1 LNHRLRLLVIGILV
15 ISFSISFVARMQ
27 PADYG
32 FELNEFDPFFNFRAT
47 KFIVDNGYVEY
58 FAWHDDKSW
67 YPDGRNVSATS
78 QVMLHITTAA
88 LYQSFGMGQS
98 LYDFT
103 ILFPVIIG
111 SLTTIVIFAL
121 VRVLG
126 GTTAGLL
133 ASLFFAVSMPV
144 IIRGTVGWFKSEP
157 LGLFYGFLG
166 VYLFLSGIK
175 SDNGKVS
182 FFKLI
187 AGGVFVSLGIS
198 SWGGTQFFV
207 ILLVLFFLGIP
218 FLRKDKKFIT
228 WALPVF
234 VSALLLTITIFE
246 RPGIGFVLG
255 YGGLGLIGSTVF
267 VLSFFQIQKIK
278 VKNNIRYGF
287 LLLGGFVLIGI
298 SSIVTNAVSLPS
310 FRYLNAVNPF
320 LSSDNTIVQS
330 VAEHSSV
337 TMEQLFPSLSVLMIF
352 SGIGVWLLFHIK
364 ENQNFHIK
372 NDMILFALII
382 GFVGIYISSAFIR
395 LEIFGSIAVIVLAS
409 IGVSLLISNVLKK
422 HSKNSLSSIAK
433 FSFVVVIIVLL
444 TIPVALPV
452 NANWINVV
460 KIPPTILHGGTHFN
474 ITTNDW
480 GDALEWIKGNT
491 EHDAVIAAWW
501 DYGYWITAI
510 ADRTTLID
518 NATINQVQIKKVA
531 KIFLSTPDDAW
542 KQLTDMEVD
551 YVLVYIAA
559 QKLSNDIYSPF
570 YALGGG
576 GDEDKKYWLLRIAEM
591 PLQEYL
597 YSDNVT
603 GTEKFWNSTLLGK
616 MIPFTPLGYLDLS
629 EYSQAE
635 DYQSGYVLYLKDIKY
650 DSNSNEPLQLVYTS
664 PSFDRISEGEVSGI
678 IIYKINT
685 EYSSI
690 P

>member
-1 LNHRLRLLVIGILV
+1 
-15 ISFSISFVARMQ
+15 MQ

-234 VSALLLTITIFE
+234 VSALLLTIAMFE
-246 RPGIGFVLG
+246 RPGVGFVLG

-287 LLLGGFVLIGI
+287 LLLGGFVLVGI

-372 NDMILFALII
+372 NDMVLFALII

-433 FSFVVVIIVLL
+433 FSFVAVIIVLL

-518 NATINQVQIKKVA
+518 NATINQAQIKKVA

-597 YSDNVT
+597 YSDNAT

-678 IIYKINT
+678 IIYKINK
-685 EYSSI
+685 EYDLI

>member
-1 LNHRLRLLVIGILV
+1 
-15 ISFSISFVARMQ
+15 MQ

-234 VSALLLTITIFE
+234 VSALLLTIAMFE
-246 RPGIGFVLG
+246 RPGVGFVLG

-267 VLSFFQIQKIK
+267 VLLFFQIQKIK

-372 NDMILFALII
+372 NDMVLFALII

-422 HSKNSLSSIAK
+422 HSKNSLSSITK

-518 NATINQVQIKKVA
+518 NATINQSQIKKVA

-551 YVLVYIAA
+551 YVLVYVAA

-576 GDEDKKYWLLRIAEM
+576 GDEDKKYWILRIAEM

-597 YSDNVT
+597 YSDNAT
-603 GTEKFWNSTLLGK
+603 GTEKFWNNTLLGK

-650 DSNSNEPLQLVYTS
+650 ASNSNEPLQLVYTS

-678 IIYKINT
+678 IIYKINK
-685 EYSSI
+685 
-690 P
+690 

>member
-1 LNHRLRLLVIGILV
+1 
-15 ISFSISFVARMQ
+15 MQ

-234 VSALLLTITIFE
+234 VSALLLTIAMFE
-246 RPGIGFVLG
+246 RPGVGFVLG

-267 VLSFFQIQKIK
+267 VLLFFQIQKIK

-287 LLLGGFVLIGI
+287 LLLGGFVLVGI

-518 NATINQVQIKKVA
+518 NATINQTQIKKVA

-551 YVLVYIAA
+551 YVLVYVAA

-597 YSDNVT
+597 YSDNAT

-678 IIYKINT
+678 IIYKINK
-685 EYSSI
+685 
-690 P
+690 

>member
-1 LNHRLRLLVIGILV
+1 
-15 ISFSISFVARMQ
+15 MQ

-88 LYQSFGMGQS
+88 LYQSFGMDQS

-187 AGGVFVSLGIS
+187 AGGIFVSLGIS
-198 SWGGTQFFV
+198 SWGGSQFFV

-234 VSALLLTITIFE
+234 VSALLLTIAIFE
-246 RPGIGFVLG
+246 RPGAGFVLG

-287 LLLGGFVLIGI
+287 LLLGGFVLVGI

-433 FSFVVVIIVLL
+433 FSFVAVIIVLL

-460 KIPPTILHGGTHFN
+460 KIPPTIVHGGTHFN

-510 ADRTTLID
+510 GDRTTLID
-518 NATINQVQIKKVA
+518 NATINQSQIKKVA

-559 QKLSNDIYSPF
+559 QKLSNDNYSPL

-597 YSDNVT
+597 YSDNAT

-650 DSNSNEPLQLVYTS
+650 ASNSNEPLQLVYTS

-678 IIYKINT
+678 IIYKINK
-685 EYSSI
+685 
-690 P
+690 

>member
-1 LNHRLRLLVIGILV
+1 
-15 ISFSISFVARMQ
+15 MQ

-234 VSALLLTITIFE
+234 VSALLLTIAMFE
-246 RPGIGFVLG
+246 RPGVGFVLG

-287 LLLGGFVLIGI
+287 LLLGGFVLVGI

-433 FSFVVVIIVLL
+433 FSFVAVIIVLL

-518 NATINQVQIKKVA
+518 NATINQTQIKKVA

-559 QKLSNDIYSPF
+559 EKLSNDNYSPF
-570 YALGGG
+570 YTLGGG

-597 YSDNVT
+597 YSDNAT

-650 DSNSNEPLQLVYTS
+650 GSNSNEPLQLVYTS

>member
-1 LNHRLRLLVIGILV
+1 
-15 ISFSISFVARMQ
+15 MQ

-47 KFIVDNGYVEY
+47 KFIVDNRYVEY

-234 VSALLLTITIFE
+234 VSALLLTIAIFE
-246 RPGIGFVLG
+246 RPGAGFVLG

-287 LLLGGFVLIGI
+287 LLLGGFVLVGI

-433 FSFVVVIIVLL
+433 FSFVAVIIILL

-518 NATINQVQIKKVA
+518 NATINQTQIKKVA

-597 YSDNVT
+597 YSDNAT

-629 EYSQAE
+629 EYSQVE

-678 IIYKINT
+678 IIYKINK

>member
-1 LNHRLRLLVIGILV
+1 
-15 ISFSISFVARMQ
+15 MQ

-88 LYQSFGMGQS
+88 LYQSFGMDQS

-198 SWGGTQFFV
+198 SWGGSQFFV

-234 VSALLLTITIFE
+234 VSALLLTIAMFE
-246 RPGIGFVLG
+246 RPGVGFVLG

-267 VLSFFQIQKIK
+267 VLLFFQIQKIK

-287 LLLGGFVLIGI
+287 LLLGGFVLVGI

-372 NDMILFALII
+372 NDMVLFALII

-433 FSFVVVIIVLL
+433 FSFVAVIIVLL

-460 KIPPTILHGGTHFN
+460 KIPPTIVHGGTHFN

-510 ADRTTLID
+510 GDRTTLID
-518 NATINQVQIKKVA
+518 NATINQSQIKKVA

-559 QKLSNDIYSPF
+559 QKLSNDNYSPL

-597 YSDNVT
+597 YSDNAT

-635 DYQSGYVLYLKDIKY
+635 DQSGYVLYLKDIKY
-650 DSNSNEPLQLVYTS
+650 SSNSNEPLQMVYTS

-678 IIYKINT
+678 IIYKINK
-685 EYSSI
+685 EYDLI

>member
-1 LNHRLRLLVIGILV
+1 
-15 ISFSISFVARMQ
+15 MQ

-234 VSALLLTITIFE
+234 VSALLLTIAMFE
-246 RPGIGFVLG
+246 RPGLGFVLG

-433 FSFVVVIIVLL
+433 FSFVAVIIILL

-518 NATINQVQIKKVA
+518 NATINQSQIKKVA

-551 YVLVYIAA
+551 YVLVYVAA

-570 YALGGG
+570 YVLGGG
-576 GDEDKKYWLLRIAEM
+576 GDEDKKYWILRIAEM

-597 YSDNVT
+597 YSDNAT
-603 GTEKFWNSTLLGK
+603 GTEKFWNNTLLGK

-678 IIYKINT
+678 IIYKINK

>member
-1 LNHRLRLLVIGILV
+1 
-15 ISFSISFVARMQ
+15 MQ

-234 VSALLLTITIFE
+234 VSALLLTIAIFE
-246 RPGIGFVLG
+246 RPGAGFVLG

-287 LLLGGFVLIGI
+287 LLLGGFVLVGI

-433 FSFVVVIIVLL
+433 FSFVAVIIVLL

-518 NATINQVQIKKVA
+518 NATINQTQIKKVA

-597 YSDNVT
+597 YSDNAT

-678 IIYKINT
+678 IIYKINK

>member
-1 LNHRLRLLVIGILV
+1 
-15 ISFSISFVARMQ
+15 MQ

-234 VSALLLTITIFE
+234 VSALLLTIAIFE
-246 RPGIGFVLG
+246 RPGAGFVLG

-287 LLLGGFVLIGI
+287 LLLGGFVLVGI

-433 FSFVVVIIVLL
+433 FSFVAVIIVLL

-510 ADRTTLID
+510 GDRTTLID
-518 NATINQVQIKKVA
+518 NATINQSQIKKVA

-559 QKLSNDIYSPF
+559 QKLSNDIYSPL

-597 YSDNVT
+597 YSDNAT

-650 DSNSNEPLQLVYTS
+650 DSNSNEPLQMVYTS

-678 IIYKINT
+678 IIYKINK
-685 EYSSI
+685 EYDLI

>member
-1 LNHRLRLLVIGILV
+1 
-15 ISFSISFVARMQ
+15 MQ

-88 LYQSFGMGQS
+88 LYQSFGMDQS

-144 IIRGTVGWFKSEP
+144 IISGTVGWFKSES

-175 SDNGKVS
+175 SDNGKIS

-218 FLRKDKKFIT
+218 FLRRDKKFIT

-234 VSALLLTITIFE
+234 VSALLLTIAMFE
-246 RPGIGFVLG
+246 RPGVGFVLG
-255 YGGLGLIGSTVF
+255 YGGLGLIGSTIF

-278 VKNNIRYGF
+278 VKNNLRYGF
-287 LLLGGFVLIGI
+287 LLLGGFVLVGI

-372 NDMILFALII
+372 NDMVLFALII

-433 FSFVVVIIVLL
+433 FSFVVVIIILL

-518 NATINQVQIKKVA
+518 NATINQSQIKKVA

-551 YVLVYIAA
+551 YVLVYVAA
-559 QKLSNDIYSPF
+559 QKLSNDNYSPF
-570 YALGGG
+570 YTLGGG
-576 GDEDKKYWLLRIAEM
+576 GDEDKKYWILRIAEM

-597 YSDNVT
+597 YSDNAT

-650 DSNSNEPLQLVYTS
+650 GSNNNEPLQLVYTS

-678 IIYKINT
+678 IIYKINK

>member
-1 LNHRLRLLVIGILV
+1 
-15 ISFSISFVARMQ
+15 MQ

-88 LYQSFGMGQS
+88 LYQSFGMDQS

-103 ILFPVIIG
+103 ILFPVLIG

-234 VSALLLTITIFE
+234 VSALLLTIAIFE
-246 RPGIGFVLG
+246 RPGAGFVLG

-287 LLLGGFVLIGI
+287 LLLGGFVLVGI

-433 FSFVVVIIVLL
+433 FSFVAVIIVLL

-518 NATINQVQIKKVA
+518 NATINQSQIKKVA

-576 GDEDKKYWLLRIAEM
+576 GDEDKKYWILRIAEM

-597 YSDNVT
+597 YSDNAT

-635 DYQSGYVLYLKDIKY
+635 DQSGYVIYLKDIKY

>member
-1 LNHRLRLLVIGILV
+1 
-15 ISFSISFVARMQ
+15 MQ

-47 KFIVDNGYVEY
+47 KFIVDNGYFEY
-58 FAWHDDKSW
+58 FNWHDDKSW

-234 VSALLLTITIFE
+234 VSALLLTIAIFE
-246 RPGIGFVLG
+246 RPGVGFVLG

-372 NDMILFALII
+372 NDMVLFALII

-433 FSFVVVIIVLL
+433 FSFVIVIIVLL

-480 GDALEWIKGNT
+480 GDALEWIKGDT

-518 NATINQVQIKKVA
+518 NATINQSQIKKVA

-551 YVLVYIAA
+551 YVLVYVAA

-597 YSDNVT
+597 YSDNTT
-603 GTEKFWNSTLLGK
+603 GTEKFWNNTLLGK

-650 DSNSNEPLQLVYTS
+650 ASNSNEPLQLVYTS

-678 IIYKINT
+678 IIYKINK
-685 EYSSI
+685 EYATNQ
-690 P
+690 

>member
-1 LNHRLRLLVIGILV
+1 
-15 ISFSISFVARMQ
+15 MQ

-234 VSALLLTITIFE
+234 VSALLLTIAMFE
-246 RPGIGFVLG
+246 RPGVGFVLG

-287 LLLGGFVLIGI
+287 LLLGGFVLVGI

-433 FSFVVVIIVLL
+433 FSFVAVIIILL

-518 NATINQVQIKKVA
+518 NATINQSQIKKVA

-551 YVLVYIAA
+551 YVLVYVAA

-576 GDEDKKYWLLRIAEM
+576 GDEDKKYWILRIAEM

-597 YSDNVT
+597 YSDNAT

-678 IIYKINT
+678 IIYKINK

-690 P
+690 PLI

>member
-1 LNHRLRLLVIGILV
+1 
-15 ISFSISFVARMQ
+15 MQ

-111 SLTTIVIFAL
+111 SLTAIVIFAL

-234 VSALLLTITIFE
+234 VSALLLTIAMFE
-246 RPGIGFVLG
+246 RPGVGFVLG

-287 LLLGGFVLIGI
+287 LLLGGFVLVGI
-298 SSIVTNAVSLPS
+298 SSIITNAVSLPS

-433 FSFVVVIIVLL
+433 FSFVAVIIVLL

-518 NATINQVQIKKVA
+518 NATINQTQIKKVA

>member
-1 LNHRLRLLVIGILV
+1 
-15 ISFSISFVARMQ
+15 MQ

-234 VSALLLTITIFE
+234 VSALLLTIAIFE
-246 RPGIGFVLG
+246 RPGAGFVLG

-287 LLLGGFVLIGI
+287 LLLGGFVLVGI

-433 FSFVVVIIVLL
+433 FSFVAVIIVLL

-518 NATINQVQIKKVA
+518 NATINQTQIKKVA

-559 QKLSNDIYSPF
+559 QKLSNDNYSPF

-576 GDEDKKYWLLRIAEM
+576 GDEDKKYWILRIAEM

-597 YSDNVT
+597 YSDNAT

-678 IIYKINT
+678 IIYKINK
-685 EYSSI
+685 EYDLI

>member
-1 LNHRLRLLVIGILV
+1 
-15 ISFSISFVARMQ
+15 MQ

-218 FLRKDKKFIT
+218 FLRKDKKFIA

-234 VSALLLTITIFE
+234 VSALLLTIAIFE
-246 RPGIGFVLG
+246 RPGAGFVLG

-287 LLLGGFVLIGI
+287 LLLGGFVLVGI

-372 NDMILFALII
+372 NDMVLFALII

-433 FSFVVVIIVLL
+433 FSFVAVIIVLL

-597 YSDNVT
+597 YSDNAT

-678 IIYKINT
+678 IIYKINK
-685 EYSSI
+685 EYDLI

>member
-1 LNHRLRLLVIGILV
+1 
-15 ISFSISFVARMQ
+15 MQ

-144 IIRGTVGWFKSEP
+144 IIRGMVGWFKSEP

-234 VSALLLTITIFE
+234 VSALLLTIAMFE
-246 RPGIGFVLG
+246 RPGVGFVLG

-287 LLLGGFVLIGI
+287 LLLGGFVLVGI

-510 ADRTTLID
+510 GDRTTLID
-518 NATINQVQIKKVA
+518 NATINQSQIKKVA

-597 YSDNVT
+597 YSDNAT

-650 DSNSNEPLQLVYTS
+650 DSNSNEPLQMVYTS

-678 IIYKINT
+678 IIYKINK

>member
-1 LNHRLRLLVIGILV
+1 
-15 ISFSISFVARMQ
+15 MQ

-88 LYQSFGMGQS
+88 LYQSFGMDQS

-187 AGGVFVSLGIS
+187 AGGIFVSLGIS
-198 SWGGTQFFV
+198 SWGGSQFFV

-234 VSALLLTITIFE
+234 VSALLLTITMFE
-246 RPGIGFVLG
+246 RPGVGFVLG

-433 FSFVVVIIVLL
+433 FSFVAVIIVLL

-460 KIPPTILHGGTHFN
+460 KIPPTIVHGGTHFN

-510 ADRTTLID
+510 GDRTTLID
-518 NATINQVQIKKVA
+518 NATINQSQIKKVA

-559 QKLSNDIYSPF
+559 QKLSNDNYSPL

-597 YSDNVT
+597 YSDNAT

-635 DYQSGYVLYLKDIKY
+635 DQSGYVLYLKDIKY
-650 DSNSNEPLQLVYTS
+650 SSNSNEPLQMVYTS

-678 IIYKINT
+678 IIYKINK
-685 EYSSI
+685 EYDLI

>member
-1 LNHRLRLLVIGILV
+1 
-15 ISFSISFVARMQ
+15 MQ

-58 FAWHDDKSW
+58 FDWHDDKSW

-234 VSALLLTITIFE
+234 VSALLLTIAIFE
-246 RPGIGFVLG
+246 RPGAGFVLG

-287 LLLGGFVLIGI
+287 LLLGGFVLVGI

-433 FSFVVVIIVLL
+433 FSFVAVIIVLL

-518 NATINQVQIKKVA
+518 NATINQTQIKKVA

-551 YVLVYIAA
+551 YVLVYVAA
-559 QKLSNDIYSPF
+559 QKLSNDNYSPF

-597 YSDNVT
+597 YSDNAT

-678 IIYKINT
+678 IIYKINK

>member
-1 LNHRLRLLVIGILV
+1 
-15 ISFSISFVARMQ
+15 MQ

-47 KFIVDNGYVEY
+47 KFIVDNGYFEY
-58 FAWHDDKSW
+58 FNWHDDKSW

-234 VSALLLTITIFE
+234 VSALLLTITMFE
-246 RPGIGFVLG
+246 RPGVGFVLG

-267 VLSFFQIQKIK
+267 VLLFFQIQKIK

-287 LLLGGFVLIGI
+287 LLLGGFVLVGI
-298 SSIVTNAVSLPS
+298 SSIVTNAVSPPS

-372 NDMILFALII
+372 NDMVLFALII

-395 LEIFGSIAVIVLAS
+395 LEIFGSIAVIILAS

-422 HSKNSLSSIAK
+422 HSKNSLSSITK

-460 KIPPTILHGGTHFN
+460 KIPPTILHGGTHFE

-518 NATINQVQIKKVA
+518 NATINQAQIKKVA

-551 YVLVYIAA
+551 YVLVYVAA

-576 GDEDKKYWLLRIAEM
+576 GDEAKKYWILRIAEM

-597 YSDNVT
+597 YSDNAT
-603 GTEKFWNSTLLGK
+603 GTEKFWNNTLLGK

-650 DSNSNEPLQLVYTS
+650 ASNSNELFQLVYTS
-664 PSFDRISEGEVSGI
+664 PSFDRISEGEVSGV
-678 IIYKINT
+678 IIYKINK
-685 EYSSI
+685 EYVTNQ
-690 P
+690 

>member
-1 LNHRLRLLVIGILV
+1 
-15 ISFSISFVARMQ
+15 MQ

-198 SWGGTQFFV
+198 SWGGSQFFV

-234 VSALLLTITIFE
+234 VSALLLTIAMFE
-246 RPGIGFVLG
+246 RPGVGFVLG

-278 VKNNIRYGF
+278 IKNNIRYGF
-287 LLLGGFVLIGI
+287 LLLGGFVLVGI

-433 FSFVVVIIVLL
+433 FSFVAVIIVLL

-559 QKLSNDIYSPF
+559 QKLSNDNYSPF
-570 YALGGG
+570 YVLGGG

-597 YSDNVT
+597 YSDNAT

-629 EYSQAE
+629 EYSLAE
-635 DYQSGYVLYLKDIKY
+635 DQSGYVLYLKDIKY
-650 DSNSNEPLQLVYTS
+650 SSNSNEPLQMVYTS

-678 IIYKINT
+678 IIYKINK
-685 EYSSI
+685 EYDLI

>member
-1 LNHRLRLLVIGILV
+1 
-15 ISFSISFVARMQ
+15 MQ

-111 SLTTIVIFAL
+111 SLTAIVIFAL

-234 VSALLLTITIFE
+234 VSALLLTIAIFE
-246 RPGIGFVLG
+246 RPGAGFVLG

-287 LLLGGFVLIGI
+287 LLLGGFVLVGI

-409 IGVSLLISNVLKK
+409 LGVSLLISNVLKK

-433 FSFVVVIIVLL
+433 FSFVAVIIVLL

-510 ADRTTLID
+510 GDRTTLID
-518 NATINQVQIKKVA
+518 NATINQSQIKKVA

-559 QKLSNDIYSPF
+559 QKLSNDNYSPL

-597 YSDNVT
+597 YSDNAT

-635 DYQSGYVLYLKDIKY
+635 DQSGYVLYLKDIKY
-650 DSNSNEPLQLVYTS
+650 SSNSNEPLQMVYTS

-678 IIYKINT
+678 IIYKINK
-685 EYSSI
+685 EYGLI

>member
-1 LNHRLRLLVIGILV
+1 
-15 ISFSISFVARMQ
+15 
-27 PADYG
+27 
-32 FELNEFDPFFNFRAT
+32 
-47 KFIVDNGYVEY
+47 
-58 FAWHDDKSW
+58 
-67 YPDGRNVSATS
+67 
-78 QVMLHITTAA
+78 
-88 LYQSFGMGQS
+88 
-98 LYDFT
+98 
-103 ILFPVIIG
+103 
-111 SLTTIVIFAL
+111 
-121 VRVLG
+121 
-126 GTTAGLL
+126 
-133 ASLFFAVSMPV
+133 
-144 IIRGTVGWFKSEP
+144 
-157 LGLFYGFLG
+157 
-166 VYLFLSGIK
+166 
-175 SDNGKVS
+175 
-182 FFKLI
+182 
-187 AGGVFVSLGIS
+187 
-198 SWGGTQFFV
+198 
-207 ILLVLFFLGIP
+207 LGIP
-218 FLRKDKKFIT
+218 FLRKDKKFIA

-234 VSALLLTITIFE
+234 VSALLLTIAIFE
-246 RPGIGFVLG
+246 MPGAGFVLG

-267 VLSFFQIQKIK
+267 VLLFFQIQKIK
-278 VKNNIRYGF
+278 VKNNVRYGF
-287 LLLGGFVLIGI
+287 LLLGGFVLVGI

-372 NDMILFALII
+372 NDMVLFALII

-433 FSFVVVIIVLL
+433 FSFVAVIIVLL

-518 NATINQVQIKKVA
+518 NATINQTQIKKVA

-597 YSDNVT
+597 YSDNTT

-650 DSNSNEPLQLVYTS
+650 DSNSNGPLQMVYTS

>member
-1 LNHRLRLLVIGILV
+1 
-15 ISFSISFVARMQ
+15 MQ

-111 SLTTIVIFAL
+111 SLTTIIIFAL

-187 AGGVFVSLGIS
+187 AGGIFVSLGIS
-198 SWGGTQFFV
+198 SWGGSQFFV

-234 VSALLLTITIFE
+234 VSALLLTITMFE
-246 RPGIGFVLG
+246 RPGVGFVLG

-267 VLSFFQIQKIK
+267 VLLFFQIQKIK

-382 GFVGIYISSAFIR
+382 GFVGIYISSSFIR

-409 IGVSLLISNVLKK
+409 IGVSLLISNVLTK

-433 FSFVVVIIVLL
+433 FSFVAVIIVLL

-480 GDALEWIKGNT
+480 GDALEWIKGDT

-518 NATINQVQIKKVA
+518 NATINQSQIKKVA

-551 YVLVYIAA
+551 YVLVYVAA
-559 QKLSNDIYSPF
+559 EKLSNDNYSPF
-570 YALGGG
+570 YTLGGG
-576 GDEDKKYWLLRIAEM
+576 GDEDKKYWILRIAEM

-597 YSDNVT
+597 YSDNST

-635 DYQSGYVLYLKDIKY
+635 DQLGYVIYLKDIKY

-664 PSFDRISEGEVSGI
+664 PSFDRISEGEISGI
-678 IIYKINT
+678 IIYKINK

>member
-1 LNHRLRLLVIGILV
+1 
-15 ISFSISFVARMQ
+15 MQ

-88 LYQSFGMGQS
+88 LYQSFGMDQS

-198 SWGGTQFFV
+198 SWGGSQFFV

-234 VSALLLTITIFE
+234 VSALLLTIAIFE

-372 NDMILFALII
+372 NDMVLFALII

-395 LEIFGSIAVIVLAS
+395 LEIFGSIAVIILAS
-409 IGVSLLISNVLKK
+409 IGISLLISNVLKK
-422 HSKNSLSSIAK
+422 HSKNSLSSITK

-518 NATINQVQIKKVA
+518 NATINQSQIKKVA

-576 GDEDKKYWLLRIAEM
+576 GDEDKKYWILRIAEM

-597 YSDNVT
+597 YSDNAT
-603 GTEKFWNSTLLGK
+603 GTEKFWNNTLLGK

-635 DYQSGYVLYLKDIKY
+635 DYQSGYVLYLKDVKY
-650 DSNSNEPLQLVYTS
+650 GSNSNEPLQLVYTS

-678 IIYKINT
+678 IIYKINK

-690 P
+690 PLI

>member
-1 LNHRLRLLVIGILV
+1 
-15 ISFSISFVARMQ
+15 MQ

-32 FELNEFDPFFNFRAT
+32 LELNEFDPFFNFRAT
-47 KFIVDNGYVEY
+47 KFIVDNGYFEY
-58 FAWHDDKSW
+58 FNWHDDKSW

-78 QVMLHITTAA
+78 QVMLHITTAT

-103 ILFPVIIG
+103 ILFPVVIG

-246 RPGIGFVLG
+246 RPGASFVLG

-298 SSIVTNAVSLPS
+298 SAIVTNAVSLPS

-330 VAEHSSV
+330 VAEHSSI

-382 GFVGIYISSAFIR
+382 GFVGIYVSSAFIR

-433 FSFVVVIIVLL
+433 FSFVAVIIVLL

-559 QKLSNDIYSPF
+559 QKLSNDSYSPF

-597 YSDNVT
+597 YSDNAT

-650 DSNSNEPLQLVYTS
+650 DSNSNEPLQMVYTS

-678 IIYKINT
+678 IIYKINK

>member
-1 LNHRLRLLVIGILV
+1 
-15 ISFSISFVARMQ
+15 MQ

-187 AGGVFVSLGIS
+187 AGGIFVSLGIS
-198 SWGGTQFFV
+198 SWGGSQFFV

-234 VSALLLTITIFE
+234 VSALLLTIAMFE
-246 RPGIGFVLG
+246 RPGLGFVLG

-433 FSFVVVIIVLL
+433 FSFVAVIIILL

-518 NATINQVQIKKVA
+518 NATINQSQIKKVA

-542 KQLTDMEVD
+542 KQLTNMEVD
-551 YVLVYIAA
+551 YVLVYVAA

-570 YALGGG
+570 YVLGGG
-576 GDEDKKYWLLRIAEM
+576 GDEDKKYWILRIAEM

-597 YSDNVT
+597 YSDNAT
-603 GTEKFWNSTLLGK
+603 GTEKFWNNTLLGK

-678 IIYKINT
+678 IIYKINK

>member
-1 LNHRLRLLVIGILV
+1 
-15 ISFSISFVARMQ
+15 MQ

-88 LYQSFGMGQS
+88 LYQSFGMDQS

-234 VSALLLTITIFE
+234 VSALLLTIAMFE
-246 RPGIGFVLG
+246 RPGVGFVLG

-267 VLSFFQIQKIK
+267 VLLFFQIQKIK

-433 FSFVVVIIVLL
+433 FSFVAVIIVLL

-518 NATINQVQIKKVA
+518 NATINQTQIKKVA

-559 QKLSNDIYSPF
+559 EKLSNDNYSPF
-570 YALGGG
+570 YTLGGG

-597 YSDNVT
+597 YSDNAT

-629 EYSQAE
+629 EYSQTE
-635 DYQSGYVLYLKDIKY
+635 DQSGYVLYLKDIKY
-650 DSNSNEPLQLVYTS
+650 DLNSNEPLQLVYTS

-678 IIYKINT
+678 IIYKINK

>member
-1 LNHRLRLLVIGILV
+1 
-15 ISFSISFVARMQ
+15 MQ

-175 SDNGKVS
+175 SDNGKIS

-234 VSALLLTITIFE
+234 VSALLLTIAIFE
-246 RPGIGFVLG
+246 RPGAGFVLG

-278 VKNNIRYGF
+278 IKNNIRYGF
-287 LLLGGFVLIGI
+287 LLLGGFVLVGI

-518 NATINQVQIKKVA
+518 NATINQTQIKKVA

-542 KQLTDMEVD
+542 KQLTEMEVD
-551 YVLVYIAA
+551 YVLVYVAA

-576 GDEDKKYWLLRIAEM
+576 GDEDKKYWILRIAEM

-597 YSDNVT
+597 YSDNAT

-650 DSNSNEPLQLVYTS
+650 SSNSNEPLQMVYTS

-678 IIYKINT
+678 IIYKINK
-685 EYSSI
+685 EYSST

>member
-1 LNHRLRLLVIGILV
+1 
-15 ISFSISFVARMQ
+15 MQ

-234 VSALLLTITIFE
+234 VSALLLTIAMFE
-246 RPGIGFVLG
+246 RPGVGFVLG

-267 VLSFFQIQKIK
+267 VLLFFQIQKIK

-433 FSFVVVIIVLL
+433 FSFVAVIIVLL

-518 NATINQVQIKKVA
+518 NATINQTQIKKVA

-597 YSDNVT
+597 YSDNAT

-678 IIYKINT
+678 IIYKINK
-685 EYSSI
+685 EYGLI

>member
-1 LNHRLRLLVIGILV
+1 
-15 ISFSISFVARMQ
+15 MQ

-111 SLTTIVIFAL
+111 SLTAIVIFAL

-144 IIRGTVGWFKSEP
+144 IIRGMVGWFKSEP

-234 VSALLLTITIFE
+234 VSALLLTIAIFE
-246 RPGIGFVLG
+246 RPGAGFVLG

-287 LLLGGFVLIGI
+287 LLLGGFVLVGI

-433 FSFVVVIIVLL
+433 FSFVAVIIVLL

-518 NATINQVQIKKVA
+518 NATINQTQIKKVA

-597 YSDNVT
+597 YSDNAT

-650 DSNSNEPLQLVYTS
+650 DSNSNEPLQMVYTS

-678 IIYKINT
+678 IIYKINK
-685 EYSSI
+685 EYDLI

>member
-1 LNHRLRLLVIGILV
+1 MNHRLRLLIIGILV

-111 SLTTIVIFAL
+111 SLTAIVIFAL

-218 FLRKDKKFIT
+218 FLRKDKKFIA

-246 RPGIGFVLG
+246 RPGVDFVLG

-372 NDMILFALII
+372 NDMVLFALII

-433 FSFVVVIIVLL
+433 FSFVAVIIVLL

-551 YVLVYIAA
+551 YVLVYVAA

-597 YSDNVT
+597 YSDNTT

-635 DYQSGYVLYLKDIKY
+635 DYQSGYVIYLKDIKY

-678 IIYKINT
+678 IIYKINK
-685 EYSSI
+685 EYDLI

>member
-1 LNHRLRLLVIGILV
+1 
-15 ISFSISFVARMQ
+15 MQ

-88 LYQSFGMGQS
+88 LYQSFGMDQS

-234 VSALLLTITIFE
+234 VSALLLTIAMFE
-246 RPGIGFVLG
+246 RPGVGFVLG

-267 VLSFFQIQKIK
+267 VLLFFQIQKIK

-287 LLLGGFVLIGI
+287 LLLGGFVLVGI

-409 IGVSLLISNVLKK
+409 LGVSLLISNVLKK

-518 NATINQVQIKKVA
+518 NATINQAQIKKVA

-542 KQLTDMEVD
+542 KQLTEMEVD
-551 YVLVYIAA
+551 YVLVYVAA

-576 GDEDKKYWLLRIAEM
+576 GDEDKKYWILRIAEM

-597 YSDNVT
+597 YSDNAT

-678 IIYKINT
+678 IIYKINK

>member
-1 LNHRLRLLVIGILV
+1 
-15 ISFSISFVARMQ
+15 MQ

-234 VSALLLTITIFE
+234 VSALLLTIAMFE
-246 RPGIGFVLG
+246 RPGVGFVLG

-287 LLLGGFVLIGI
+287 LLLGGFVLVGI

-433 FSFVVVIIVLL
+433 FSFVAVIIVLL

-518 NATINQVQIKKVA
+518 NATINQTQIKKVA

-597 YSDNVT
+597 YSDNAT

-678 IIYKINT
+678 IIYKINK

>member
-1 LNHRLRLLVIGILV
+1 LNHRLRLLIIGILV

-111 SLTTIVIFAL
+111 SLTTNVIFAL

-144 IIRGTVGWFKSEP
+144 IIRGMVGWFKSEP

-198 SWGGTQFFV
+198 SWGGSQFFV

-234 VSALLLTITIFE
+234 VSALLLTITMFE
-246 RPGIGFVLG
+246 RPGVGFVLG

-267 VLSFFQIQKIK
+267 VLLFFQIQKIK

-287 LLLGGFVLIGI
+287 LLLGGFVLVGF
-298 SSIVTNAVSLPS
+298 SSIATNAVSLPS

-433 FSFVVVIIVLL
+433 FSFVAVIIILL

-510 ADRTTLID
+510 GDRTTLID
-518 NATINQVQIKKVA
+518 NATINQSQIKKVA

-559 QKLSNDIYSPF
+559 QKLSNDNYSPL

-597 YSDNVT
+597 YSDNAT

-635 DYQSGYVLYLKDIKY
+635 DQSGYVLYLKDIKY
-650 DSNSNEPLQLVYTS
+650 SSNSNEPLQMVYTS

-678 IIYKINT
+678 IIYKINK
-685 EYSSI
+685 EYDLI

>member
-1 LNHRLRLLVIGILV
+1 
-15 ISFSISFVARMQ
+15 MQ

-133 ASLFFAVSMPV
+133 ASLFFSVSMPV

-246 RPGIGFVLG
+246 RPGVGFVLG

-287 LLLGGFVLIGI
+287 LLLGGFVLVGI

-372 NDMILFALII
+372 NDMVLFALII

-433 FSFVVVIIVLL
+433 FSFVAVIIVLL

-551 YVLVYIAA
+551 YVLVYVAA

-597 YSDNVT
+597 YSDNAT

-678 IIYKINT
+678 IIYKINK
-685 EYSSI
+685 EYDLI

>member
-1 LNHRLRLLVIGILV
+1 
-15 ISFSISFVARMQ
+15 MQ

-234 VSALLLTITIFE
+234 VSALLLTIAIFE
-246 RPGIGFVLG
+246 RPGAGFVLG

-287 LLLGGFVLIGI
+287 LLLGGFVLVGI

-518 NATINQVQIKKVA
+518 NATINQSQIKKVA

-597 YSDNVT
+597 YSDNAT
-603 GTEKFWNSTLLGK
+603 GTEKFWNNTLLGK

-678 IIYKINT
+678 IIYKINK

>member
-1 LNHRLRLLVIGILV
+1 
-15 ISFSISFVARMQ
+15 MQ

-144 IIRGTVGWFKSEP
+144 IIRGMVGWFKSEP

-246 RPGIGFVLG
+246 RPGAGFVLG

-287 LLLGGFVLIGI
+287 LLLGGFVLVGI

-433 FSFVVVIIVLL
+433 FSFVAVIIVLL

-518 NATINQVQIKKVA
+518 NATINQTQIKKVA

-597 YSDNVT
+597 YSDNAT

-678 IIYKINT
+678 IIYKINK
-685 EYSSI
+685 EYDLI